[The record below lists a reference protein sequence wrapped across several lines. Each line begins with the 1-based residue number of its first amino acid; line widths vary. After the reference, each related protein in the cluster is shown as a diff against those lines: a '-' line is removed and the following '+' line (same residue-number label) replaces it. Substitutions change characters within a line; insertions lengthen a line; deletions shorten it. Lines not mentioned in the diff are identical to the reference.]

1 MMRAMRSSRLPLAGL
16 LLSVLLTACSTAD
29 NSRPPAEL
37 KPIADPLPVK
47 LLWSRD
53 TGEGAHQRFL
63 NKMQPLLA
71 ADRVY
76 TVDTAGQLQAFD
88 TVTGR
93 RLWRHDTGLP
103 ALAGPGGDGQRLLVT
118 SREGDVALLEVDDRG
133 AREVWRVRVASEIRS
148 KAVLDGEQVFLR
160 SVDGKLHALNSKD
173 GSVLWS
179 VSRRVPP
186 LSLTGTSSPLVTPER
201 VISGFDNGKLVAFNR
216 KDGSVDWELTVSVP
230 RGRSEIERLV
240 DLDGQFVL
248 RDGVVYVSAYQGDL
262 TAVIEAT
269 GQVLWTRKFSS
280 FQAIEID
287 DDSLYLTDDQSHL
300 WSIDRR
306 SGSAFWKQDE
316 LDARKLTA
324 PRLVGDYLVAGD
336 LKGYLH
342 WFDKRDG
349 RILARTQPDV
359 KSYLAQPLALQDRV
373 AIVLDSTAQLFALQ
387 LNAPQ

>member
-1 MMRAMRSSRLPLAGL
+1 MMRRLSLSSLLAGL
-16 LLSVLLTACSTAD
+16 ALAALLGGCSTPD

-37 KPIADPLPVK
+37 KPIADAPPVK
-47 LLWSRD
+47 QLWSRD
-53 TGEGAHQRFL
+53 TGEGTHQRFL
-63 NKMQPLLA
+63 NKMQPLLVG
-71 ADRVY
+71 DRVY
-76 TVDTAGQLQAFD
+76 SVDTVGELQAFD
-88 TVTGR
+88 AASGR
-93 RLWRHDTGLP
+93 RLWRQQTGLP
-103 ALAGPGGDGQRLLVT
+103 ALAGPSGDARRLLLT
-118 SREGDVALLEVDDRG
+118 SSEGDVALFELQEKGV
-133 AREVWRVRVASEIRS
+133 REIWRARVASEIRS
-148 KAVLDGEQVFLR
+148 RAVLDGDQVFLR
-160 SVDGKLHALNSKD
+160 SVDGKLYALSARD
-173 GSVLWS
+173 GSVQWS

-186 LSLTGTSSPLVTPER
+186 LSLTGTSSPLVTSER
-201 VISGFDNGKLVAFNR
+201 VISGFDNGKLVAFKR

-248 RDGVVYVSAYQGDL
+248 RDGVIYVSAYQGDL
-262 TAVIEAT
+262 TALTEAT

-336 LKGYLH
+336 LEGYLH
-342 WFDKRDG
+342 WFDKSDG
-349 RILARTQPDV
+349 RIVARAQPEV
-359 KSYLAQPLALQDRV
+359 MSYLARPLAWRDRLV
-373 AIVLDSTAQLFALQ
+373 IALDSTAVLYALRLKQ
-387 LNAPQ
+387 PQ